1 MYQCVDVGIVRTIGC
16 KHTVGGSGCG
26 VVDPQVPD
34 VCVYVCMYNMC
45 STAHTHTH
53 TRMHTH
59 AHTRTLMS
67 VSQSPLYGVPLLL
80 GACGT
85 QA

>member
-53 TRMHTH
+53 TD
-59 AHTRTLMS
+59 
-67 VSQSPLYGVPLLL
+67 VSQSPLHGVPLLL